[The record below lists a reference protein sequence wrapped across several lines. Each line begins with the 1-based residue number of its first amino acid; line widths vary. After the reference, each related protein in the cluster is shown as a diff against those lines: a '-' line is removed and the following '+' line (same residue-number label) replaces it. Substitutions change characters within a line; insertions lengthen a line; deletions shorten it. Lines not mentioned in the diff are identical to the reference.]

1 MEKVQQRA
9 TKMINVLEKANTVA
23 ERMMK
28 WELFSLKERW
38 LGGELTE
45 IFKLPM
51 GYYKIKLEDQFEVSW
66 QTRNKGCKIK
76 YTVLTGY
83 CGTQVS
89 CMRCTHLETAVQS
102 LCYKTQVHRVFE

>member
-1 MEKVQQRA
+1 
-9 TKMINVLEKANTVA
+9 MINIVEKANTVA

-51 GYYKIKLEDQFEVSW
+51 GYYKIKLEDQFEFLDRPEIRDAGLN
-66 QTRNKGCKIK
+66 TRF
-76 YTVLTGY
+76 
-83 CGTQVS
+83 S
-89 CMRCTHLETAVQS
+89 
-102 LCYKTQVHRVFE
+102 

>member
-1 MEKVQQRA
+1 
-9 TKMINVLEKANTVA
+9 
-23 ERMMK
+23 MMK

-66 QTRNKGCKIK
+66 QTRNRDARFHTLFSQV
-76 YTVLTGY
+76 TVVHKVAAGDASVWKLQY
-83 CGTQVS
+83 KCVSQHVGTD
-89 CMRCTHLETAVQS
+89 TE
-102 LCYKTQVHRVFE
+102 